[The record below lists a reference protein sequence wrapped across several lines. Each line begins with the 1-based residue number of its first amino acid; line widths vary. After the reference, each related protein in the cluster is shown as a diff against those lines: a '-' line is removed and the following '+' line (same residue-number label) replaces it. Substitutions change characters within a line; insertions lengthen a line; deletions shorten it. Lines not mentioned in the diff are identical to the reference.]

1 MSNPASNDESD
12 TSIISRGEATSLLAH
27 EMGNLLMVVQS
38 RLDALRSRYREETG
52 FEEIQKACS
61 HSALV
66 LRGAVAL
73 LGNTTQSKSMIPLG
87 ETLEGMLASLI
98 RFSNHSLGLRTHEEC
113 RVLASTDSL
122 QVTLSQV
129 LNHFEAKSENP
140 ELYIEVYTSEYDGGD
155 FGVISICGDG
165 HLSESK
171 STWNMLEALMHLQ
184 GGELTIDEE
193 SGNPRVCLLFPIFKK
208 HDTIFAL
215 RNQSETSTAI
225 IVEDNK
231 DVADSVRM
239 NLQALGIPQIETF
252 VRPQEALQWL
262 NKHTPALCITDYSM
276 FGMNGIDFL
285 REAQGALASSTVA
298 IMSGIPLDDYKS
310 DLDSLTIPVRVL
322 TKPLKGDDLMN
333 LVMESL
339 SGPPTKAKEE
349 ELQSF
354 SQTMRIPNP
363 HSQKPEGF
371 TGDA

>member
-1 MSNPASNDESD
+1 MSKGNVAEDSD
-12 TSIISRGEATSLLAH
+12 TSIIARGEATSLLAH

-38 RLDALRSRYREETG
+38 RLDSLRSRYKDEPG
-52 FEEIQKACS
+52 FADIQKACS
-61 HSALV
+61 HSSTV
-66 LRGAVAL
+66 LRGAITL
-73 LGNTTQSKSMIPLG
+73 LGNTTQSKTIIPLG
-87 ETLEGMLASLI
+87 ETLEELLPGLI
-98 RFSNHSLGLRTHEEC
+98 RFANHSLGLRTHEEC
-113 RVLASTDSL
+113 RILASSDTL

-129 LNHFEAKSENP
+129 LKHFEADSDNA
-140 ELYIEVYTSEYDGGD
+140 ELYIEVYNSEYDGGD
-155 FGVISICGDG
+155 FGVVSICGSG

-215 RNQSETSTAI
+215 RSQSESSTAI
-225 IVEDNK
+225 VVEDNA
-231 DVADSVRM
+231 DVADSVGM
-239 NLQALGIPQIETF
+239 HLQALGIPQIETF
-252 VRPQEALQWL
+252 ARPQEAIQWL

-276 FGMNGIDFL
+276 LGMNGIDFL

-310 DLDSLTIPVRVL
+310 DLDSLKIKVRVL
-322 TKPLKGDDLMN
+322 AKPLKGDDLMN
-333 LVMESL
+333 LVMDSL
-339 SGPPTKAKEE
+339 SGAATPHHEE
-349 ELQSF
+349 DLQSF

-371 TGDA
+371 SGD